1 MPTINVAATVPI
13 NPPNTTPLTHGQ
25 VWAGLRRKIRTPR
38 DFVPVIKNCD
48 IISDE
53 NGLVSR
59 RVVFEGGKTVMETCR
74 EYAPNRIHFTVDD
87 GSEVQNVISLGQDG
101 NLYLTYSFSW
111 KLEGVVDGG
120 ETFQEEE
127 AKNQNMAIAAVTK
140 SIEAIREM
148 VADGRIQ

>member
-53 NGLVSR
+53 NGL
-59 RVVFEGGKTVMETCR
+59 
-74 EYAPNRIHFTVDD
+74 
-87 GSEVQNVISLGQDG
+87 DG